1 MLVASASASVSPAGA
16 VALAASRFE
25 LRMDESICATLE
37 ASLINLLKYTTR
49 NYAPKQKEF
58 LQWCAEQ
65 PFDPIT
71 RQRQSHK
78 QEAASVPTREGDRT
92 SSTRHPAKK
101 QRVEAPAAICDA
113 GVTADTEDSEEEED
127 DEEDDEEKSSSG
139 GITSKSIAWS
149 TVNRET

>member
-1 MLVASASASVSPAGA
+1 MARATKAKRKRDGAAPANGLIVVEPEVTPVTPSHSRSSASTSMLVASASASVSPAGA

-37 ASLINLLKYTTR
+37 ASLINRLKYTTR

-71 RQRQSHK
+71 RQV
-78 QEAASVPTREGDRT
+78 A
-92 SSTRHPAKK
+92 
-101 QRVEAPAAICDA
+101 
-113 GVTADTEDSEEEED
+113 
-127 DEEDDEEKSSSG
+127 
-139 GITSKSIAWS
+139 
-149 TVNRET
+149 